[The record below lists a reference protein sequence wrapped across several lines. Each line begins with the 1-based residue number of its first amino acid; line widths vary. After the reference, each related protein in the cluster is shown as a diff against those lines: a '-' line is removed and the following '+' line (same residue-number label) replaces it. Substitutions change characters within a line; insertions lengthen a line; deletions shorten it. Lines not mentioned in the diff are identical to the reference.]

1 MVWHVKLVSFPKQS
15 SAWTSPP
22 FYVPFVSK
30 KRPVLLK
37 STSRQS
43 WSRHVHCQMDM
54 YLMISYV
61 NCHQVRS
68 GSEAFHVFILQY
80 VGVHNLTFCEMGC
93 QRQTAYCITR
103 YFLLRKYHKTCP
115 RLWKSSV
122 LARRISCKCFLH
134 VRKSLSPIQ
143 SQFWDNWWS
152 FRRLSECVSG
162 EMIEDHT
169 YRQKKYRMPDCT
181 PQKNVV
187 GIYDYQYPTKIQ
199 HTSSTSSHLSHPTLP
214 SPWKGPPPLWRVQ
227 VSSLIPT
234 SRERLDAPNSNGAAT
249 SSGST
254 TFATESTE
262 STPLMGRCSFLL
274 RL

>member
-143 SQFWDNWWS
+143 SLS
-152 FRRLSECVSG
+152 FETTDDHSVVYPNVFPMKWLKIIHLYRKNTECLIALHRRMS
-162 EMIEDHT
+162 
-169 YRQKKYRMPDCT
+169 
-181 PQKNVV
+181 
-187 GIYDYQYPTKIQ
+187 
-199 HTSSTSSHLSHPTLP
+199 
-214 SPWKGPPPLWRVQ
+214 
-227 VSSLIPT
+227 
-234 SRERLDAPNSNGAAT
+234 
-249 SSGST
+249 
-254 TFATESTE
+254 
-262 STPLMGRCSFLL
+262 
-274 RL
+274 

>member
-54 YLMISYV
+54 CLMISYV

-68 GSEAFHVFILQY
+68 GSEVFHVFILQY

-143 SQFWDNWWS
+143 SLS
-152 FRRLSECVSG
+152 FETTDDHSVVYPNVFLVKWLRIIHIDRKNTECLIALHRRMSL
-162 EMIEDHT
+162 
-169 YRQKKYRMPDCT
+169 
-181 PQKNVV
+181 
-187 GIYDYQYPTKIQ
+187 GIYDYQYPTKI
-199 HTSSTSSHLSHPTLP
+199 HPYIFNIKSPKSPNPSLALERPPTLSRP
-214 SPWKGPPPLWRVQ
+214 SF
-227 VSSLIPT
+227 IF
-234 SRERLDAPNSNGAAT
+234 DPNISGAT
-249 SSGST
+249 
-254 TFATESTE
+254 
-262 STPLMGRCSFLL
+262 RCT
-274 RL
+274 